1 MNNETG
7 HSQKLSRK
15 QEAAILGLLTLPTMA
30 QAAESAGI
38 TSRTLLRWLKN
49 EDFIEAYRQ
58 ARREVVQQ
66 AVAGIQGAMSE
77 ALDTLRDVMKD
88 AQATPAAR
96 VSAARTILDMGL
108 KGVELEDVLVR
119 LEALETQLNNSME
132 RT

>member
-77 ALDTLRDVMKD
+77 ALDTLRGVMKD